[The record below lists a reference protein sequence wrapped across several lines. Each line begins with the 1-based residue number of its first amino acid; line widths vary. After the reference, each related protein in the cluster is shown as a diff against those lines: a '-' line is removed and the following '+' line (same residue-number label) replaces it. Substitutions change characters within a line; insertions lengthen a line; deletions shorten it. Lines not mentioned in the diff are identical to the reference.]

1 MKRYDYMIQKGFSV
15 KLSRNESKEIIDWI
29 NSQSNLSISIKYLIE
44 KEIYMQGKIIDA
56 ATYIPVKR
64 TDEFF
69 ENMQKNTVLINSN
82 NKKEET
88 NINNDSFDN
97 EPSNKNTIS
106 NNNND
111 FGDELSDESIEL
123 YKNLS

>member
-1 MKRYDYMIQKGFSV
+1 MIQKGFSV

-88 NINNDSFDN
+88 NIDNHSN